1 MKQTWIIFLSFFIEI
16 SKDYRVWSSD
26 TAWMDQSGKQCE
38 SAVKQVINE
47 DRAKI
52 VDDSPGR
59 LHANWLSQEC
69 EVRTGP
75 EYIIRKYR
83 FYENGTFTLIRHHY
97 AEESCS
103 IATHTVVATGVIRL
117 LSSSG
122 LAPGATETKY
132 RLDHVYIIP
141 LTPQVA
147 HKFGHRVNISCTPQS
162 RWRAFG
168 AQVIYESQSSQRY
181 LNLNLN
187 FEIPT
192 HYPIKRTQKSLH
204 HRSSYSNI
212 NSLNCLESLGIDYN
226 ELKLIRV
233 EKKTATS
240 TAFGLGLNG
249 YPRVELLLGS
259 LPPNS
264 YSKKSHRSSS
274 LQPTALIRSDT
285 TRGCLICGAIL
296 RSTKNNPPL
305 LHQVAALPALLGG
318 SWISSSCESCE
329 GGLWIKRQLQFYSG
343 DFLWTGRWDYY
354 SDPKCNY
361 FLYTV
366 TAAGS
371 YIQRPEKL
379 KHNQFSSTDDD
390 NKDSS
395 LLTKQAHSSSN
406 LLANKRRYKRKSK
419 QVEDKDYSKYD
430 KWHVD
435 WITSDSEK
443 LLDILGSN
451 SLRMPLPSNLFKNNP
466 PTRSNSHLNI
476 INKLKIFVDTT
487 TSRTITFSSDK
498 KNFRV
503 NYIGTHSATDDSYR
517 HLLENSQPSM
527 AESFTMMLKGNQNDE
542 SSVSKVNADEKEE
555 TILNKKKSSVLS
567 SKILTGTTELDLHVA
582 ESLLIPGDLTIVNN
596 CGGNIDDNG
605 YGGFIIRPLN
615 YWPRNCVKHAIET
628 PSTLGLRAKI
638 GVNWSGQYTLLL
650 GPRDD
655 NLWEPPLRQCG
666 STPSYNYV
674 LRAHL
679 RLSLGYKYGLL
690 ISSSSSSLNTFALN
704 KYYTVMFFT
713 FTLLYSLKN
722 YHHF

>member
-1 MKQTWIIFLSFFIEI
+1 
-16 SKDYRVWSSD
+16 
-26 TAWMDQSGKQCE
+26 MDQQSGKQCE
-38 SAVKQVINE
+38 SAIKQVINE
-47 DRAKI
+47 DKAKI

-59 LHANWLSQEC
+59 LHATWLSQEC

-75 EYIIRKYR
+75 EYIIRKYK
-83 FYENGTFTLIRHHY
+83 FYENGTFTLIRYHY

-103 IATHTVVATGVIRL
+103 IATYTVVATGVIRL

-132 RLDHVYIIP
+132 QLDHVYIIP

-147 HKFGHRVNISCTPQS
+147 HKFGHRVNINCTPQS

-181 LNLNLN
+181 LNLN
-187 FEIPT
+187 FEIPI
-192 HYPIKRTQKSLH
+192 HYPIKRTQKILH

-212 NSLNCLESLGIDYN
+212 NNLNCLESLGIDYN

-233 EKKTATS
+233 ENKTATS
-240 TAFGLGLNG
+240 TAFALGLNG

-264 YSKKSHRSSS
+264 YSKKSHCSSS
-274 LQPTALIRSDT
+274 LQPTVLIRSDT
-285 TRGCLICGAIL
+285 TRGCLICGAIS

-318 SWISSSCESCE
+318 SWISSSCESCQ

-390 NKDSS
+390 NNKDS
-395 LLTKQAHSSSN
+395 LIIKKNHSSN
-406 LLANKRRYKRKSK
+406 LVIRRSKRRSK
-419 QVEDKDYSKYD
+419 KVEDKDYLKYD
-430 KWHVD
+430 KWHVN
-435 WITSDSEK
+435 WITSDSAK
-443 LLDILGSN
+443 LLDILKSN
-451 SLRMPLPSNLFKNNP
+451 SLRMPLPSNLFKNN
-466 PTRSNSHLNI
+466 SHLNI
-476 INKLKIFVDTT
+476 INKLKITVDTVDS
-487 TSRTITFSSDK
+487 TSTIKSIIVNELNNTKITSSSDK

-503 NYIGTHSATDDSYR
+503 NYIGNHNSATDDSYR
-517 HLLENSQPSM
+517 HLLENSPPSM
-527 AESFTMMLKGNQNDE
+527 AQSFTMMLKGNQNDFNDE
-542 SSVSKVNADEKEE
+542 SSVSKVNGPDERE
-555 TILNKKKSSVLS
+555 TILNKKKSSSLS
-567 SKILTGTTELDLHVA
+567 SKILIGTTELDLHVA
-582 ESLLIPGDLTIVNN
+582 ESLLIPGDLTIANN
-596 CGGNIDDNG
+596 CGANIDDNG

-679 RLSLGYKYGLL
+679 RLSLGYKYGLF
-690 ISSSSSSLNTFALN
+690 ISSSSSSSPPLNTFALN
-704 KYYTVMFFT
+704 KYYIVIFFT
-713 FTLLYSLKN
+713 CTLLYLFKN
-722 YHHF
+722 NHHF

>member
-1 MKQTWIIFLSFFIEI
+1 
-16 SKDYRVWSSD
+16 
-26 TAWMDQSGKQCE
+26 MDQSGKQCE

-240 TAFGLGLNG
+240 TAFGLGLN
-249 YPRVELLLGS
+249 
-259 LPPNS
+259 
-264 YSKKSHRSSS
+264 
-274 LQPTALIRSDT
+274 
-285 TRGCLICGAIL
+285 
-296 RSTKNNPPL
+296 
-305 LHQVAALPALLGG
+305 VAALPALLGG